1 MLKNCNKIRIFVSLL
16 LINLSFM
23 TKKRILF
30 ISQEIAPY
38 TEENEISK
46 IGRYLPQGIQEK
58 GKEIRT
64 FMPRFGSINERRNQ
78 LHEVIRLSGM
88 NLIINENDHPLIIKV
103 ASIQPARMQVYFI
116 DNEDF
121 FQRKAT
127 FEDKKG
133 SFFEDNDERS
143 IFFCRGVLETVKKLG
158 WAPDLVH
165 CHGWMTSLI
174 PMFLKTA
181 YKDEPLFENTK
192 VVYSAYDDEFKNSL
206 NNDFAKKALMEGIDQ
221 KDLGLYMD
229 PTHENIT
236 KAAISWSDAAVIGS
250 QDTNKDLI
258 QFIEESG
265 KPMLPY
271 QSEDKYVETFSNFY
285 DEILTEEEVLTE

>member
-1 MLKNCNKIRIFVSLL
+1 
-16 LINLSFM
+16 M

-192 VVYSAYDDEFKNSL
+192 VVYSAYDDEFENSL
-206 NNDFAKKALMEGIDQ
+206 NNDFAKKALMEGNDQ

-236 KAAISWSDAAVIGS
+236 KAAISWSDAAIIGS

-265 KPMLPY
+265 KPMLTY